1 MKKNFKKLVSSV
13 IAAVS
18 AAAMALSVSAADYG
32 ADPSYS
38 GTSSNGVSIPA
49 SELKDAVK
57 NAASDSSEA
66 SVEVASTQS
75 LQIAASVIK
84 ELAKNEDEVL
94 KIVSPK
100 AVITISSSAVTKVR
114 SVDLSMEITN
124 LENKTTIKMKS
135 KKDFGCEVKITVTT
149 CKISAEKLAE
159 AHIYCGG
166 EDLGLVDI
174 DEDGNPAVTVTKGGE
189 YVIK

>member
-18 AAAMALSVSAADYG
+18 AAAMVLSVSAADYG